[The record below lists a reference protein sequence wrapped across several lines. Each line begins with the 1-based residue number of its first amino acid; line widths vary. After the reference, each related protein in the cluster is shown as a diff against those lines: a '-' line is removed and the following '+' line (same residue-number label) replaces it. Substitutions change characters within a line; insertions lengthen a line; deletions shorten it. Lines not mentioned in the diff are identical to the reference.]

1 MYNKIFILIALTAL
15 SINGLSQ
22 NKESIHIN
30 INNYSDTILMLT
42 SYYGDKIRL
51 VDTAF
56 STKGRFEFN
65 SDKSF
70 PGGIYMAVSSSKTK
84 LFEFIVNNETKP
96 ILSTDTISFVKNM
109 KTKGSA
115 ENKIFFE
122 YVKFNENSFKQ
133 SKILY
138 DELKNTKPSQENYKE
153 LVATIDSLNRVSIN
167 YKLKIIEEN
176 PKLFVSKLLNSMRD
190 FEVPDSIKSK
200 NDTAFIYRYYKNHY
214 WDYIDLSDTRFLR
227 TPIFDKKVNEYFDRL
242 VSFQPDSIIKE
253 IDFVLEKAKGSKEN
267 FSFLLWKFLSEYQ
280 NPKFMGFD
288 KVFVHLAE
296 KYFQNS
302 DYEIENASESVRK
315 SIVERAEKIKP
326 LILGSKA
333 PDLILI
339 DSSGNYV
346 SFNHMS
352 NKYIALLF
360 WDYDCGICKRE
371 IKYLQANMADWNFD
385 IGIFAISINGD
396 LDKWKEFV
404 VKNELNWMNVN
415 GTRSVT
421 KDFHDLYDIYGS
433 PVIFLLDENRNIV
446 AKRMGAEQI
455 PEIIERIE
463 RFSN

>member
-1 MYNKIFILIALTAL
+1 M
-15 SINGLSQ
+15 
-22 NKESIHIN
+22 E
-30 INNYSDTILMLT
+30 
-42 SYYGDKIRL
+42 
-51 VDTAF
+51 
-56 STKGRFEFN
+56 
-65 SDKSF
+65 
-70 PGGIYMAVSSSKTK
+70 
-84 LFEFIVNNETKP
+84 
-96 ILSTDTISFVKNM
+96 
-109 KTKGSA
+109 
-115 ENKIFFE
+115 
-122 YVKFNENSFKQ
+122 NENSFKQ